1 MEEKL
6 NLKYQFFPTKL
17 QQIKHIFFGI
27 LEDKAMEIIAKK
39 VALHNGDI
47 RVAFDLIKTSLS
59 NLYQKVKY
67 QEESSPVLR
76 DDQIR
81 VTY

>member
-17 QQIKHIFFGI
+17 KSIKHIFFGI
-27 LEDKAMEIIAKK
+27 LEEKAKEIIAKK
-39 VALHNGDI
+39 VALNNGDI
-47 RVAFDLIKTSLS
+47 RIAFDLIKTSLS
-59 NLYQKVKY
+59 NLYQKVKS
-67 QEESSPVLR
+67 QTEGSLA